1 MIKLTLPRNTVTP
14 GGLFFDQVVEA
25 SLRGNKI
32 KYIDNFN
39 TAILLLETNEFFSKN
54 DIINIINSGGDV
66 EQYPIYVRMTKE
78 KYDNLLLSDLNIN
91 ITKSEDIILF
101 KEVFDLFDEI
111 SDTEI
116 VVCMT
121 PNTTHICLS
130 ASTVLNM
137 FPTTYTNENST
148 SEWFMD
154 IKEVSQL
161 IANYISIKNNT

>member
-1 MIKLTLPRNTVTP
+1 MIKLTLPRNTVIP

-32 KYIDNFN
+32 NYIDSFT
-39 TAILLLETNEFFSKN
+39 TAVLLLETNEFFSKN

-91 ITKSEDIILF
+91 ISKPEDIILF
-101 KEVFDLFDEI
+101 KDVFDLFDEI

-121 PNTTHICLS
+121 PNTTHICLP

-137 FPTTYTNENST
+137 FPATYTNENST
-148 SEWFMD
+148 IEWFMD

-161 IANYISIKNNT
+161 IANYISIKNNA